1 MVYDWGIGEMISP
14 KGVNLNSTLRNKYNG
29 TDLVFLF
36 KDGLSF
42 IIPTVQNIC
51 NLTGQEEYNIG
62 LIVILT
68 SILYSLT
75 KKSNN

>member
-1 MVYDWGIGEMISP
+1 MISP

-29 TDLVFLF
+29 ADLVFLF

-51 NLTGQEEYNIG
+51 NLIGREEYNIG

-75 KKSNN
+75 EKSNN